1 MFSRLDFSQDL
12 TYNKQVHVLR
22 QVAPFRAQPA
32 LHFFTV
38 VTLAFVQPF
47 FIDVIT
53 LIIKCN

>member
-1 MFSRLDFSQDL
+1 M
-12 TYNKQVHVLR
+12 
-22 QVAPFRAQPA
+22 APFRAQPT